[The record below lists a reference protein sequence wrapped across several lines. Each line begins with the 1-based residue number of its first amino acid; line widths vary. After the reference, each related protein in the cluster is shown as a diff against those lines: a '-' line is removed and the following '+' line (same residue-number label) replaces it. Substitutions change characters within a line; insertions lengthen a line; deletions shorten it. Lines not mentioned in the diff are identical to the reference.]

1 MNCIE
6 AVVEPQRK
14 RAAHASRLARGAF
27 SGILGI
33 AFVAC
38 AAATV
43 WSCRSM
49 SAMGEIPMPGGWSMS
64 TIWLPAC
71 GQTWLGA
78 AVAFVRMWTLMMAA
92 MMLPSS
98 TPELYQGY
106 QRCQWSR
113 CGQAMQPSRWIPA
126 ARASTAAWST
136 LLMAICYV
144 LSWAVA
150 GAIVFAVGNSLAANF
165 PRAVAF
171 ARLVPLGSGMLVV
184 AAGAV
189 QFTSWKARRIACCE
203 ALSVG
208 TMHAVHPLAACKLGF
223 KLALEG
229 GCCCANLM
237 AALLVVGMTDPRAM
251 AAATAAMTLERVAP
265 AGGRTARG
273 IGIAVVAVGL
283 YIVVQAVGTGAPAI
297 R

>member
-1 MNCIE
+1 MNCVE

-14 RAAHASRLARGAF
+14 QAAHASRTARVAF
-27 SGILGI
+27 PCILGL
-33 AFVAC
+33 AFVVC

-64 TIWLPAC
+64 TIWLPTC
-71 GQTWLGA
+71 GQTWIGA
-78 AVAFVRMWTLMMAA
+78 AVAFVRMWTLMMVA

-98 TPELYQGY
+98 TPEWRRWWQWMQRLQG
-106 QRCQWSR
+106 
-113 CGQAMQPSRWIPA
+113 MPA
-126 ARASTAAWST
+126 ARSSTAAWST
-136 LLMAICYV
+136 LLMAVCYW
-144 LSWAVA
+144 LAWAIA
-150 GAIVFAVGNSLAANF
+150 GAIVFAIGNGVAANL
-165 PRAVAF
+165 PRAA
-171 ARLVPLGSGMLVV
+171 ALAHLVPLGSAMLVV

-189 QFTSWKARRIACCE
+189 QFTSWKARRVACCE
-203 ALSVG
+203 VFSRG
-208 TMHAVHPLAACKLGF
+208 TMHAMKPTAACKVGIE
-223 KLALEG
+223 LAFEG

-237 AALLVVGMTDPRAM
+237 AALLVVGMMDLRAM

-283 YIVVQAVGTGAPAI
+283 YIVAQAMGLGPPAI